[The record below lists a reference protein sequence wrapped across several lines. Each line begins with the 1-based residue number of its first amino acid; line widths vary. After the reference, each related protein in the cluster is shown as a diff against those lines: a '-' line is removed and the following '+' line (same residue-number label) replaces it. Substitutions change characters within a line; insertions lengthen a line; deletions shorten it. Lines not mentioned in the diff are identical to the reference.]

1 MFDVDR
7 VIVIGSSKA
16 ISTSKIRKITAI
28 KKNRS
33 ENGSRADLLGSSP
46 HSNGELFSR
55 SSIIFFEIKEVMIIM
70 IMVSVKASVAIK
82 VVVIIT

>member
-28 KKNRS
+28 KKNHN
-33 ENGSRADLLGSSP
+33 ENFRFSNIKNFYDNFYSKLG
-46 HSNGELFSR
+46 L
-55 SSIIFFEIKEVMIIM
+55 IKELKNQVYLF
-70 IMVSVKASVAIK
+70 AIHYP
-82 VVVIIT
+82 